1 MNHVGQ
7 TESGQILEHMRVL
20 VVEDDPRATETLRRT
35 LRAEGWAVDTAAD
48 GVAGVESACARSY
61 DVIVSDIMMPR
72 LNGYEL
78 VRELRHRGVWTPV
91 LMLTAKDGEYD
102 EADAFD
108 LGADDYMVKPFSL
121 VVLSARL
128 RALARRG
135 APERPTILQAGSLSL
150 DPARREVR
158 RGETPIRLTAREF
171 AVLEYLIRHKGNV
184 VSKTD
189 ILRAVWDEHYRG
201 DDNIVEVYVG
211 YLRRH
216 IDTPFGV
223 RAIETVRG
231 AGYRLADN
239 GGDPST

>member
-150 DPARREVR
+150 DPAR
-158 RGETPIRLTAREF
+158 
-171 AVLEYLIRHKGNV
+171 
-184 VSKTD
+184 
-189 ILRAVWDEHYRG
+189 
-201 DDNIVEVYVG
+201 
-211 YLRRH
+211 
-216 IDTPFGV
+216 
-223 RAIETVRG
+223 
-231 AGYRLADN
+231 
-239 GGDPST
+239 